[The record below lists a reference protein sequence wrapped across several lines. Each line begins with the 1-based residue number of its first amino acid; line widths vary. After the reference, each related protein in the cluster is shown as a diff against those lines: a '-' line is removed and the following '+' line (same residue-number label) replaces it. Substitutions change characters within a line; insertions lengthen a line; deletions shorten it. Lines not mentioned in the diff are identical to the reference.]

1 MMALKCNL
9 QLPSVP
15 GRLRGQWPRVQ
26 SRWHHVVFYQ
36 WPQWHTAPAG
46 KLPKA
51 LCLRLGWVWR
61 RWAVK
66 VKGGIQNNTL
76 SDFVRFCQIDRLFP
90 STTTSYLVAAGI
102 AQEAWQQSGSATLL
116 VHISFLENVVIVVNI
131 KWSCAA
137 SWGGGVGLGDIRSY
151 QCCFSV
157 RRELWVLITEWCS
170 IK

>member
-1 MMALKCNL
+1 MREYHQQEQNPAISVPGSLFTSYIWLTMALKWNL

-26 SRWHHVVFYQ
+26 SRWHHAVFYQ

-46 KLPKA
+46 RSPKA

-76 SDFVRFCQIDRLFP
+76 SDFVRLCQIDRLFP
-90 STTTSYLVAAGI
+90 STTTSYLVAPGI
-102 AQEAWQQSGSATLL
+102 AQEAWQQSGSAAKC
-116 VHISFLENVVIVVNI
+116 HIA
-131 KWSCAA
+131 C
-137 SWGGGVGLGDIRSY
+137 SY
-151 QCCFSV
+151 FF
-157 RRELWVLITEWCS
+157 RGKHGYYCS
-170 IK
+170 H